1 MKYFIN
7 NKVGVM
13 FRKPEE
19 LKKEDYSIADVDSD
33 NIYAIERNGE
43 LEGFYDLD
51 GLYAFLSNISATDN
65 IVIAL
70 YYAGDVYKLATLIIT
85 GDKAIIKL
93 HTYAYNCFDLIT
105 LYEKYVKVSPVGDAY
120 YDIKYLVDGVEF
132 KARFENINDLGV
144 MIDELDDKNIIQ
156 LEMFRDNELVAAIK
170 YFDDIEDIF
179 TIEVFKGIATAA
191 EFIDLFEEYLR

>member
-1 MKYFIN
+1 
-7 NKVGVM
+7 M

-51 GLYAFLSNISATDN
+51 GLYAFLSNVSAVDN
-65 IVIAL
+65 IVITL
-70 YYAGDVYKLATLIIT
+70 YHVGAVYKLATLTVT
-85 GDKAIIKL
+85 GDKAILKL

-144 MIDELDDKNIIQ
+144 MLDELDDKNIVKV
-156 LEMFRDNELVAAIK
+156 EMFRDNELVAAIK

-179 TIEVFKGIATAA
+179 TIEVFRGIATVA

>member
-19 LKKEDYSIADVDSD
+19 LKKDDYAIADVDSD
-33 NIYAIERNGE
+33 NVYVVEKNGE
-43 LEGFYDLD
+43 LVGFYDID
-51 GLYAFLSNISATDN
+51 GVYVFLSNVSAVDN
-65 IVIAL
+65 IVITL
-70 YYAGDVYKLATLIIT
+70 YHVDAVYKLATFIVT
-85 GDKAIIKL
+85 GDKAILKL
-93 HTYAYNCFDLIT
+93 CTCAYNCFDLIT
-105 LYEKYVKVSPVGDAY
+105 LYEKYVKVSPVGAVY

-132 KARFENINDLGV
+132 KARFENIDDLGV
-144 MIDELDDKNIIQ
+144 MIDELDDKDIVKV
-156 LEMFRDNELVAAIK
+156 EMFRDNELVAAMK

-179 TIEVFKGIATAA
+179 TIEVFRGIAVAA